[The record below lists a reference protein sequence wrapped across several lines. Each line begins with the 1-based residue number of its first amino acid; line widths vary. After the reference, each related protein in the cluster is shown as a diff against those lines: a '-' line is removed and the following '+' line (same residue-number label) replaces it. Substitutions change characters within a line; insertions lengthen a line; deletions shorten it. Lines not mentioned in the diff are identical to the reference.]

1 MKDYISE
8 KIKNHNHQLNQKQQV
23 ERMIGE
29 HNIEKRKLKRKL
41 SHWKVNSFLKQ
52 HLKRKKNIISKNRIT

>member
-41 SHWKVNSFLKQ
+41 SY
-52 HLKRKKNIISKNRIT
+52 

>member
-29 HNIEKRKLKRKL
+29 HNIEKEIEKEIKLLESELVSETALEK
-41 SHWKVNSFLKQ
+41 
-52 HLKRKKNIISKNRIT
+52 KKNIISKNRIT